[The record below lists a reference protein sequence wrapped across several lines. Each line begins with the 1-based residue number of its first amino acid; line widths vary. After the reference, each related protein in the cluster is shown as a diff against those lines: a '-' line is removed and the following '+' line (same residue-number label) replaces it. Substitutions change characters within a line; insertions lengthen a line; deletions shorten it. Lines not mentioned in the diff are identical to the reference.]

1 MVFSV
6 PFSHWEYVE
15 LLWAWADPLYAQ
27 YFRINSSKLEIGE
40 FHMSSLARDTE
51 YTATVDYTL
60 KRENISAK
68 LLEFFLEGRAKSTG
82 FI

>member
-1 MVFSV
+1 M
-6 PFSHWEYVE
+6 
-15 LLWAWADPLYAQ
+15 
-27 YFRINSSKLEIGE
+27 
-40 FHMSSLARDTE
+40 ARDTE